1 MSMSRK
7 WIEIISSTPMSLYLS
22 IINIG
27 EKQGEEIVTLKK
39 ISTFMLCSICNICL
53 QILHHFWTTHV
64 SGEMVI

>member
-1 MSMSRK
+1 
-7 WIEIISSTPMSLYLS
+7 MSLYLS